1 MDVVS
6 SPITILSNRVTLENQ
21 ETLIPLLG
29 ISTNAQDDKLVV
41 HRELAKAVNREIL
54 MIDTTYSD
62 FCENEV
68 GRILN
73 KCWRRGDA
81 RSEYFVI
88 TKLPMIGNRRDDVRR
103 FLRKSL
109 SNMRLDYVDAY
120 VMEGPVGLVGKHDT
134 DVRPRN
140 QEGQPELDKDTFLE
154 GIWKAM
160 EEECL
165 NAYCRMIGLC
175 NFNLSQINRICQ
187 IARIPPAIVMMDI
200 NVYNQCEKERTFLKN
215 RLITP
220 VALYPLGNPLHTPS
234 EQHPL
239 LTEHEVVREVAE
251 KHEVTTSTVLVKFL
265 HQQKIVSIIQINAVP
280 ETNTIFETL
289 NTFTL
294 DE

>member
-1 MDVVS
+1 MDAIS
-6 SPITILSNRVTLENQ
+6 SPITLTNNRVTLENQ

-29 ISTNAQDDKLVV
+29 ISTNTKDDKLVV
-41 HRELAKAVNREIL
+41 HRELAKAINREIL

-62 FCENEV
+62 FCENE
-68 GRILN
+68 
-73 KCWRRGDA
+73 
-81 RSEYFVI
+81 
-88 TKLPMIGNRRDDVRR
+88 
-103 FLRKSL
+103 SL

-120 VMEGPVGLVGKHDT
+120 VMEGPVGLVGKHDG

-200 NVYNQCEKERTFLKN
+200 NAYNPCEKERTFLKN

-220 VALYPLGNPLHTPS
+220 VALYPLGNPLHTPTQ
-234 EQHPL
+234 QHPL
-239 LTEHEVVREVAE
+239 LTEHEVVRQVAE
-251 KHEVTTSTVLVKFL
+251 KHEVTPSTVLVKFL

-280 ETNTIFETL
+280 HQTNTIFETL